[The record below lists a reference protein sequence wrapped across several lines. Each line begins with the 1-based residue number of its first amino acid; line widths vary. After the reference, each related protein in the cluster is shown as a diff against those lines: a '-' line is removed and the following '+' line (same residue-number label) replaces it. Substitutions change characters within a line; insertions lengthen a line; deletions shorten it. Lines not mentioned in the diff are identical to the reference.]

1 MFEITGLRCE
11 YQENPIGIGVARP
24 RISWRLQSGERGVSQ
39 TAYEIEIAGDAA
51 FASVI
56 WKSGRTD
63 SDQSVLVELE
73 AFLAESCK
81 RYYYRVRAWN
91 QKGEQSTWSETAFWE
106 MGVLSPEEW
115 SAEWIAAPLALLPVE
130 AEPSPLLRKSFKLAG
145 TVKEARLYATAL
157 GLYEL
162 ELNGRRVG
170 DSYFTP
176 GWTSYNHT
184 LQTQTYDVTELL
196 EAGGNAIGA
205 WLGSGWYK
213 GNLAWSNQRCL
224 YGEQLA
230 LMLQLRVVYTDGTE
244 ELIVT
249 DDSWSAAV
257 SPIQLSEI
265 YHGETYDA
273 RLERKGWSTA
283 AYDEENGEGWQPA
296 VVIEHGKEMLRPQ
309 INEPVRKQERLK
321 PIALFTTPKGER
333 VLDFG
338 QNMVGWVQFEVQGSA
353 GTEVTLLH
361 AEVLDQEGNFYTENL
376 RAAKQCIR
384 YVLKGGERETYEPRF
399 TFQGFRYV
407 QLLGFPEK
415 LELEDFTGVVL
426 HSDMEETGHF
436 ACSEPLVNQLQHNIK
451 WGLKGN
457 FLDVPTDCPQR
468 DERLGWTGDAQMFVQ
483 TAAYLTNVAP
493 FFTKWLRDLES
504 DQGEDGSIPFVVP
517 DVLKGQE
524 HSSAAWGDA
533 AVICPWTLYVCYG
546 DKRILEQ
553 QYDSMTAWVSYIR
566 QQGENEFLWNTGFH
580 FGDWLGLD
588 AKSGDYV
595 GATDRDFIATAFYAY
610 SVSLV
615 RKTAAILNKS
625 EDEAEYQQLYDQ
637 IAAAFREEFVTA
649 SGRLAVP
656 TQTAQVLA
664 LMFGLLDEAAEK
676 RAILKLAELL
686 KQNDFHLTTG
696 FVGTPYLNHVLSAYG
711 QNEAA
716 YKLLLQQTY
725 PSWLYPVT
733 KGATTIWEHWD
744 GIKEDGS
751 FWSKDMNS
759 FNHYAY
765 GAIGDWM
772 YRTAAGIQTVE
783 EAPGY
788 KRIVIAPQPGEG
800 LTWAEGSMETLYGT
814 VRSKWSKTENG
825 AFTLDV
831 TIPPNTTAHIRLP
844 DTAADSEVTESGAV
858 FSEAAGIVAVHA
870 KADGLAIE
878 AGSGSYR
885 FAWQGILTSSSV
897 ALV

>member
-1 MFEITGLRCE
+1 MFETRGLRCE

-24 RISWRLQSGERGVSQ
+24 RLSWKLQSDERGVRQ
-39 TAYEIEIAGDAA
+39 IAYEIEIAGDAE

-56 WKSGRTD
+56 WKSGRMD
-63 SDQSVLVELE
+63 SDQSVLVELQ
-73 AFLAESCK
+73 AFQAESCK

-91 QKGEQSTWSETAFWE
+91 QLGEQSPWSETAFWE
-106 MGVLSPEEW
+106 MGLLSPEEW

-184 LQTQTYDVTELL
+184 LQTQTYDVTALL
-196 EAGGNAIGA
+196 ESGENAIGA
-205 WLGSGWYK
+205 WLGNGWYK
-213 GNLAWSNQRCL
+213 GNLAWGNQRCL
-224 YGEQLA
+224 YGDQLA
-230 LMLQLRVVYTDGTE
+230 LLLQLRVVYTDGTE
-244 ELIVT
+244 ELIVS
-249 DDSWSAAV
+249 DDSWKAAV
-257 SPIQLSEI
+257 GPIQLSEI

-273 RLERKGWSTA
+273 HLERKGWSTA
-283 AYDEENGEGWQPA
+283 AYEENGEGWQPA
-296 VVIEHGKEMLRPQ
+296 VVIEHGLDMLKPQ

-338 QNMVGWVQFEVQGSA
+338 QNMVGWVQFEVEGTA

-361 AEVLDQEGNFYTENL
+361 AEVLDNEGNFYTENL
-376 RAAKQCIR
+376 RAAKQSIR
-384 YVLKGGERETYEPRF
+384 YVLKGGERESFEPRF

-407 QLLGFPEK
+407 QLLGFPE
-415 LELEDFTGVVL
+415 ELDLDDFTGVVL

-468 DERLGWTGDAQMFVQ
+468 DERLGWTGDAQMFIQ
-483 TAAYLTNVAP
+483 TASYLTNVAP
-493 FFTKWLRDLES
+493 FFTKWLRDLKSE
-504 DQGEDGSIPFVVP
+504 QGEDGGVPFVIP
-517 DVLKGQE
+517 HVLKEQDQ
-524 HSSAAWGDA
+524 SSAAWGDA
-533 AVICPWTLYVCYG
+533 AVICPWILYVCYG

-553 QYDSMTAWVSYIR
+553 QFDSMAAWVSYIR
-566 QQGENEFLWNTGFH
+566 RQGENEFLWNTGFH

-588 AKSGDYV
+588 AKSGDYI

-625 EDEAEYQQLYDQ
+625 EAEAEYQELYDR
-637 IAAAFREEFVTA
+637 IVSAFREEFVTA

-664 LMFGLLDEAAEK
+664 LMFGLLDETAEK
-676 RAILKLAELL
+676 RAVEKLSELL
-686 KQNDFHLTTG
+686 KQSDFHLTTG

-711 QNEAA
+711 QNEIA

-788 KRIVIAPQPGEG
+788 KQIIIAPQPGEG
-800 LTWAEGSMETLYGT
+800 LTWAEGSLETLYGT
-814 VRSKWSKTENG
+814 VSSKWNKSENG
-825 AFTLDV
+825 AYTLDV
-831 TIPPNTTAHIRLP
+831 TIPPNTTANIRLP
-844 DTAADSEVTESGAV
+844 DTSAESKVTESGASL
-858 FSEAAGIVAVHA
+858 SEAAGINAVHA
-870 KADGLAIE
+870 AADGLTIT
-878 AGSGSYR
+878 AGSGSYQ
-885 FAWQGILTSSSV
+885 FAW
-897 ALV
+897 